1 VLYLNKKTKLNQ
13 VFFLV
18 VLTGFIY
25 SFTTVMMW
33 SSATTETALIW
44 HKLGTM
50 WPIFIVAVLHFA
62 LEFTENKW
70 IKFKIHYLA
79 LYIPAIAVWLVD
91 LTTDLINTPPVLKY
105 WGYNDLASGT
115 LFYSIS
121 TLWSAFIPL
130 FAFGL
135 CLRYYLKAKEPTQRQ
150 RAKYVTIGFFIP
162 IICFVATNMISR
174 SIGIDVPNLG
184 PFSTFFFVLF
194 VGYAITKYDL
204 FTIDAVLAAEN
215 LAATIPGSVLLS
227 DMQGNILKV
236 NNNFITN
243 SGYTKEEIMGQRIA
257 KFCSEAIQERV
268 ITELSQV
275 KEIHNR
281 EVTLQIKDGTAHN
294 YLFSGSVIF
303 NRSNRPIG
311 LTFILNDITQRKLAE
326 QELANTKN
334 YLETLLNSMLTG
346 VLVINGNTHRVVDV
360 NSTALSMIGLSREEV
375 IGRVCHKFVC
385 PADCGRCPITDLGFD
400 VSNDEKILLTSTGKE
415 KQILKSV
422 IKLQLKDQFLLI
434 ENFIDISQR
443 KAMETQ
449 LIKAQKLASIGELAG
464 QLGHD
469 LRNPLAG
476 IKNGV
481 YLLKKK
487 NSQMTDEQRQEILHI
502 IEVAVEDSNRIVSSL
517 IDYST
522 ELVIIPAPYTPKAL
536 VASTLAKVNIPNYI
550 SLQNLVVD
558 ETKMTLDIEHIER
571 VFAAILQNA
580 IQAIPKEGTI
590 KIQAITDKSSVKF
603 SFSDSGV
610 GIPENLLPNIF
621 GPLVT
626 TKAKGMGMGLAIC
639 KRIVEAHNGK
649 IEIESQVGVGTKITV
664 ILPVKQS
671 KAEFAVIAPSSSVD
685 SV

>member
-1 VLYLNKKTKLNQ
+1 MGLGTYVLYLNKKTKLNQ

-33 SSATTETALIW
+33 SSTTPETAFIW

-50 WPIFIVAVLHFA
+50 WPLFIVAVLHFA

-79 LYIPAIAVWLVD
+79 LYIPAIVVWLVD
-91 LTTDLINTPPVLKY
+91 LTTDLINTPPILKY

-115 LFYSIS
+115 LFYDIS

-135 CLRYYLKAKEPTQRQ
+135 CLHYYLKVKEPTQRQ

-162 IICFVATNMISR
+162 IICFVATNMVSR

-243 SGYTKEEIMGQRIA
+243 SGYTKEEIIGQRIA
-257 KFCSEAIQERV
+257 KFCSEAIQERI
-268 ITELSQV
+268 ITELSNV

-281 EVTLQIKDGTAHN
+281 EVILQIRDGTSRN
-294 YLFSGSVIF
+294 YLFSGSVIY
-303 NRSNRPIG
+303 NRSNRSIG

-346 VLVINGNTHRVVDV
+346 VLVINATTHRVVDA
-360 NSTALSMIGLSREEV
+360 NSAALSMIGLRREEV
-375 IGRVCHKFVC
+375 VGRICHKFVC
-385 PADCGRCPITDLGFD
+385 PADCGRCPITDLGLD
-400 VSNDEKILLTSTGKE
+400 VHNDEKILLTSTGEE

-422 IKLQLKDQFLLI
+422 IKLQLKDQLLLI

-476 IKNGV
+476 IRNGI
-481 YLLKKK
+481 YLIKKK
-487 NSQMTDEQRQEILHI
+487 GNRVTETEREEIIRI
-502 IEVAVEDSNRIVSSL
+502 IEVAITDSNRIVSSL
-517 IDYST
+517 IDYSS
-522 ELVIIPAPYTPKAL
+522 ELQIMPALHTPKAL
-536 VASTLAKVNIPNYI
+536 VASVLSKIEFPPRITVQTEVL
-550 SLQNLVVD
+550 D
-558 ETKMTLDIEHIER
+558 ETSIMLDTEHLER
-571 VFAAILQNA
+571 VFTAILQNS
-580 IQAIPKEGTI
+580 IQAIPEAGTV
-590 KIQAITDKSSVKF
+590 KIQAVLCNSTVVF
-603 SFSDSGV
+603 SFSDTGI
-610 GIPENLLPNIF
+610 GIPENVLPNIF
-621 GPLVT
+621 NPLVT
-626 TKAKGMGMGLAIC
+626 TKAKGMGMGLAIS
-639 KRIVEAHNGK
+639 KRVIEAHGG
-649 IEIESQVGVGTKITV
+649 EIALESQAGVGTTVKI
-664 ILPVKQS
+664 ILPITGPAQNS
-671 KAEFAVIAPSSSVD
+671 LSC
-685 SV
+685 